1 MTDRVVLVDPQ
12 AEGLPAMIAG
22 LISAAVAEPAGAA
35 LLDRMRGT
43 VTITLPDAEVSVGL
57 HFAGGSVRVSAHP
70 LTPSKLRL
78 TMDSDRLLGLSSV
91 PLLAGL
97 PSVLTSAG
105 RAVTLDMLTGKV
117 RIAGLRHLTLLRQL
131 TTLLSTA

>member
-1 MTDRVVLVDPQ
+1 MTERVVLADPQ

-22 LISAAVAEPAGAA
+22 LISAAVAEPPGVA

-43 VTITLPDAEVSVGL
+43 VTITVPDAEVSVGL
-57 HFAGGSVRVSAHP
+57 RFTGGRVQVSASP
-70 LTPSKLRL
+70 VQPCLLQLS
-78 TMDSDRLLGLSSV
+78 MDSDRLLALSGV

-97 PSVLTSAG
+97 PSVLTPAG
-105 RAVTLDMLTGKV
+105 RQVIRDILSGKI
-117 RIAGLRHLTLLRQL
+117 RIAGLRHVTLLRQL